1 MTADRIIAALRL
13 QPHPEGGYYRET
25 YRAPESIAAEA
36 LPPRFDARRTFSTAI
51 LYLLQADQ
59 FSALHRIRSDEVWH
73 FHMGEPLE
81 VVEISDAGQ
90 LSVTVLGHDLAG
102 GAALQAV
109 VQAGRWFGA
118 RLAEPR
124 PGAFA
129 VAGCTV
135 APGFDFD
142 DFEVGGR
149 NALIEAFPLHEAII
163 TAMTRA

>member
-1 MTADRIIAALRL
+1 
-13 QPHPEGGYYRET
+13 
-25 YRAPESIAAEA
+25 
-36 LPPRFDARRTFSTAI
+36 
-51 LYLLQADQ
+51 
-59 FSALHRIRSDEVWH
+59 
-73 FHMGEPLE
+73 MGEPLE